1 MFQHRKFT
9 KWLLTIE
16 RKTFES
22 NFFFDSF
29 NTGINNSCNFVCSN
43 ANFIFNTSN
52 QRSVLR
58 KLSSLQDSFFTLLF
72 FLLYFKMTFP
82 KCFLIKLVSINMY
95 KLKFLRVQ
103 HSCYFMTRRLK
114 EWGPIASR
122 IKVCVFIDAKPTRGN
137 KTLTKH
143 LLPDILFI
151 VQAIPRRRS
160 DSFRAIFS
168 KWNGTTTA

>member
-1 MFQHRKFT
+1 MLILF
-9 KWLLTIE
+9 LTLQINDQ
-16 RKTFES
+16 S
-22 NFFFDSF
+22 LGSF
-29 NTGINNSCNFVCSN
+29 LHYKSPS
-43 ANFIFNTSN
+43 
-52 QRSVLR
+52 L
-58 KLSSLQDSFFTLLF
+58 LSSF

-122 IKVCVFIDAKPTRGN
+122 IKVCVFIDAKPTRAN